1 MVPVVGRLAD
11 MLGRKNLYNLGFV
24 IFTVGSLLCA
34 LAQPQYHGLDLVV
47 YRMIQGVGG
56 ALLITNSA
64 AIVTDAF
71 RRGNV
76 GFGLGVNGIAFS
88 AGFLLGPVVGGV
100 LTSISWRLVF
110 LINVP
115 IGIVGTIWGV
125 LQLREPVT
133 LPKGQRFDWAGS
145 VTFTLGLGALLLG
158 VSLYAFPVTA
168 MWVVYVLFVVA
179 AVSLALFVV
188 AERRAP
194 QPMLNLHLFENRSFA
209 YASAANGLNGLARGA
224 VLFVLIFFLQGPYGY
239 DPLTAGILLAPFG
252 ARLPGRRTDFR
263 APLRSVRRALPC
275 NGRVAR
281 LRRRVDR
288 ASHGCQHDAVFGPRR
303 VHGAHGRWFGPFCFT
318 EHERD
323 HECG

>member
-1 MVPVVGRLAD
+1 MDTKTSGDTRISYEWIALSVTTIGALMAAIDASAVLIALPSIMADLQASFITVMWVLLGYMLILAAVVPVVGRLAD
-11 MLGRKNLYNLGFV
+11 MLGRKNLYNLGFI

-115 IGIVGTIWGV
+115 IGIIGTIWGI
-125 LQLREPVT
+125 LQLREPVM

-145 VTFTLGLGALLLG
+145 LTFTLGLGALLLG

-179 AVSLALFVV
+179 AVSLALFVA

-194 QPMLNLHLFENRSFA
+194 EPMLNLHLFENRSFA
-209 YASAANGLNGLARGA
+209 FASAANGLNGLARGA

-239 DPLTAGILLAPFG
+239 DL
-252 ARLPGRRTDFR
+252 
-263 APLRSVRRALPC
+263 
-275 NGRVAR
+275 
-281 LRRRVDR
+281 
-288 ASHGCQHDAVFGPRR
+288 
-303 VHGAHGRWFGPFCFT
+303 
-318 EHERD
+318 
-323 HECG
+323 